1 MSRLFPT
8 EMTAI
13 SHLSE
18 DYPPSDGVWP
28 ARRHP
33 RFALA
38 FAITMGAATLGGAT
52 AAEPP
57 PLPSYQADLQAF
69 QAEQA
74 KHPPPFTAAE
84 REQMEEAAA
93 ALAAAMPEPGLRVGE
108 TAPDFR
114 LPNARGKMVQ
124 LSERLAAGPVI
135 LTFYRGVWCPYCNL
149 QLRGLH
155 QSLAHFARY
164 QAQLIAVTPQQ
175 PDRSLAQVKQDGYPF
190 EILSNL
196 EDTTMRAYR
205 LAFSVPESLRA
216 IYQRGLGLDLADYNG
231 NGRFVLPVPATFVID
246 RDGVVRYAFAE
257 TDYRQRAE
265 PPDILAALA
274 DLSAQEALSR

>member
-1 MSRLFPT
+1 
-8 EMTAI
+8 MT
-13 SHLSE
+13 
-18 DYPPSDGVWP
+18 
-28 ARRHP
+28 
-33 RFALA
+33 
-38 FAITMGAATLGGAT
+38 MAAAPIGNAT
-52 AAEPP
+52 AADETK
-57 PLPSYQADLQAF
+57 LPSYQAELQAF
-69 QAEQA
+69 QAKKA
-74 KHPPPFTAAE
+74 NNPSPFNADE
-84 REQMEEAAA
+84 RDQMEQAAA

-108 TAPDFR
+108 TAPDFA
-114 LPNARGKMVQ
+114 LPNARGETVR
-124 LSERLAAGPVI
+124 LSARLRDGPVV
-135 LTFYRGVWCPYCNL
+135 LTFYRGAWCPYCNL

-175 PDRSLAQVKQDGYPF
+175 PDRSLAQIEQDGYPF
-190 EILSNL
+190 EILSDL

-231 NGRFVLPVPATFVID
+231 DGRFVLPVPATFVID

-265 PPDILAALA
+265 PADILAALA
-274 DLSAQEALSR
+274 DLSAQEGLNR